1 MRGHLPLE
9 GLRVLDLAS
18 FIAGPVATTVMGD
31 YGAEVIKIEPP
42 GEGDPQRK
50 LGPAI
55 FRCRIRSIS
64 AGMTNRNKRA
74 IVLDLKRPEGR
85 SSGCSRPPT

>member
-1 MRGHLPLE
+1 MSGHLPLE

-42 GEGDPQRK
+42 RATRSASWARP
-50 LGPAI
+50 I
-55 FRCRIRSIS
+55 RCRSIRSIS
-64 AGMTNRNKRA
+64 AGT
-74 IVLDLKRPEGR
+74 
-85 SSGCSRPPT
+85 